1 MDIKW
6 NDMIKKIVRGIQQKT
21 WNKEIF
27 LAILVIGMLEF
38 ALFVGLLRGAY
49 STGTVWIVGLFANL
63 LLAPAVLAGTQIVL
77 EKWFQKHEA
86 EGNRDFEAWEE
97 QWTKILWIVRGV
109 SAAFLVLA
117 FCLFLMRNSGDT
129 PQRVYNYAP
138 NYLLF
143 ATIFLQY
150 RLVRYLLD
158 LSLAER
164 TEQYIEEMKENS
176 RMEMEEALNKAVEI
190 ERESREK
197 VSRSDKLRMDLITNV
212 SHDLKT
218 PLTSLVGYL
227 ELLKKEELGDTA
239 RDYLEVI
246 TRRTDKMKEMIESLF
261 SLAKVSSGN
270 VELIREKISV
280 NRLIEQIFADMD
292 DRIRQSGLEYI
303 RRFCEEDTQIVT
315 DNRYMY
321 RICQNLMENTLKYS
335 AGGTRV
341 FVKTYVTPE
350 DQIGLEITNTA
361 NYLMDFRKEDIVER
375 FVRGDSSRTT
385 EGNGLGLAIVSTYA
399 GALGGAFD
407 LQIDCDQFKAKL
419 LFPRGEEEPASG
431 SGSAE

>member
-1 MDIKW
+1 MDTKW
-6 NDMIKKIVRGIQQKT
+6 NDMIKKIGRGIQQKT

-38 ALFVGLLRGAY
+38 ALFVGLLRGSY

-164 TEQYIEEMKENS
+164 T
-176 RMEMEEALNKAVEI
+176 
-190 ERESREK
+190 
-197 VSRSDKLRMDLITNV
+197 SRSDKLRMDLITNV

-350 DQIGLEITNTA
+350 DQVGLEITNTA

-419 LFPRGEEEPASG
+419 LFPRGDEEPASG

>member
-1 MDIKW
+1 MDTKW
-6 NDMIKKIVRGIQQKT
+6 NDMIKKIGRGIQQKT

-38 ALFVGLLRGAY
+38 ALFVGLLRGSY
-49 STGTVWIVGLFANL
+49 STGTVWIVGFFANL

-86 EGNRDFEAWEE
+86 EGNGDFEAWEE

-350 DQIGLEITNTA
+350 DQVGLEITNTA
-361 NYLMDFRKEDIVER
+361 KYQMDLMKEDIVER
-375 FVRGDSSRTT
+375 IVRGDSSRTT
-385 EGNGLGLAIVSTYA
+385 GGNGLGLAIVSTYA

-419 LFPRGEEEPASG
+419 LFPRGDEEPASG

>member
-1 MDIKW
+1 
-6 NDMIKKIVRGIQQKT
+6 
-21 WNKEIF
+21 
-27 LAILVIGMLEF
+27 
-38 ALFVGLLRGAY
+38 
-49 STGTVWIVGLFANL
+49 
-63 LLAPAVLAGTQIVL
+63 
-77 EKWFQKHEA
+77 
-86 EGNRDFEAWEE
+86 
-97 QWTKILWIVRGV
+97 
-109 SAAFLVLA
+109 
-117 FCLFLMRNSGDT
+117 
-129 PQRVYNYAP
+129 
-138 NYLLF
+138 
-143 ATIFLQY
+143 
-150 RLVRYLLD
+150 
-158 LSLAER
+158 
-164 TEQYIEEMKENS
+164 
-176 RMEMEEALNKAVEI
+176 
-190 ERESREK
+190 
-197 VSRSDKLRMDLITNV
+197 
-212 SHDLKT
+212 
-218 PLTSLVGYL
+218 
-227 ELLKKEELGDTA
+227 
-239 RDYLEVI
+239 
-246 TRRTDKMKEMIESLF
+246 MKEMIESLF

-350 DQIGLEITNTA
+350 DQVGLEITNTA

>member
-38 ALFVGLLRGAY
+38 ALFVGLLRGSY

-77 EKWFQKHEA
+77 EKGFQKHEA

-280 NRLIEQIFADMD
+280 NRLIE
-292 DRIRQSGLEYI
+292 
-303 RRFCEEDTQIVT
+303 
-315 DNRYMY
+315 
-321 RICQNLMENTLKYS
+321 
-335 AGGTRV
+335 
-341 FVKTYVTPE
+341 
-350 DQIGLEITNTA
+350 
-361 NYLMDFRKEDIVER
+361 
-375 FVRGDSSRTT
+375 
-385 EGNGLGLAIVSTYA
+385 
-399 GALGGAFD
+399 
-407 LQIDCDQFKAKL
+407 
-419 LFPRGEEEPASG
+419 
-431 SGSAE
+431 